1 MVTRAA
7 LDSTRRVWM
16 AHLALMVLCGAALA
30 IHTVIRVP
38 VGRVLLLLPW
48 LGVAATTLSATTLL
62 VDLLGRSEKTVT
74 GRVLGGVDRRSLW
87 LIVLFLP
94 ACLGASL
101 YASQAATRSAFLVLA
116 VVVATASVAAVTRRF
131 FATGGATLVQAVR
144 WLHYAAL
151 SLVGVFLLWTVVV
164 FVNAVSD
171 ASLPVEVDSEVLA
184 VVPSFV
190 DLGLGDLVPH
200 TQVDLRAWSSSTSPE
215 RLVVT
220 RAEHLQIWVG
230 EPVRIRLHAG
240 YLGIPW
246 VSGIRQDPVR
256 QARKIL
262 EVSPGAFLALGQL
275 TRELLTRGQY
285 GEALEIA
292 RQYVSV
298 YPGDAQYVQYVVGFL
313 GNNGRYADA
322 IELLTPIVARRPDYT
337 SLCMLG
343 FALDRSGDHH
353 SAIPVLKQAHQL
365 RPDDFL
371 ALHYLGEAYQALER
385 YEDAIAAYEAE
396 LVVRP
401 NSPEIRRR
409 VRVAR
414 QTLASR

>member
-1 MVTRAA
+1 VRN
-7 LDSTRRVWM
+7 V
-16 AHLALMVLCGAALA
+16 
-30 IHTVIRVP
+30 
-38 VGRVLLLLPW
+38 
-48 LGVAATTLSATTLL
+48 
-62 VDLLGRSEKTVT
+62 
-74 GRVLGGVDRRSLW
+74 
-87 LIVLFLP
+87 
-94 ACLGASL
+94 
-101 YASQAATRSAFLVLA
+101 FLVLA
-116 VVVATASVAAVTRRF
+116 VVVAAASVAAVTRRF
-131 FATGGATLVQAVR
+131 FATGGATLVKMVR
-144 WLHYAAL
+144 GLHYAAL

-164 FVNAVSD
+164 FINAVLD
-171 ASLPVEVDSEVLA
+171 TAPPVEVDSEVLA

-190 DLGLGDLVPH
+190 DLGLGDLIPH
-200 TQVDLRAWSSSTSPE
+200 TQVDLRAWSSSLRPE
-215 RLVVT
+215 RLVVS
-220 RAEHLQIWVG
+220 RSEYVRIWVG
-230 EPVRIRLHAG
+230 EPVRVRLHAG

-246 VSGIRQDPVR
+246 VSGIRHDPVR

-262 EVSPGAFLALGQL
+262 EVSPAAFHALAQL

-285 GEALEIA
+285 GEALEVA
-292 RQYVSV
+292 RHYVSI

-322 IELLTPIVARRPDYT
+322 IELLTPIIARRPDYN

-353 SAIPVLKQAHQL
+353 SAIPVLKQANKL

-385 YEDAIAAYEAE
+385 YEDAIVAYEAE

>member
-1 MVTRAA
+1 MVMRAA
-7 LDSTRRVWM
+7 LDATRRVWM
-16 AHLALMVLCGAALA
+16 AHLGLMVLCGAALA

-48 LGVAATTLSATTLL
+48 LGVAATTLSAMTLL

-87 LIVLFLP
+87 LIVLFVP

-101 YASQAATRSAFLVLA
+101 YASQAAARNAF
-116 VVVATASVAAVTRRF
+116 
-131 FATGGATLVQAVR
+131 LVQAVR
-144 WLHYAAL
+144 WLHYTAL

-200 TQVDLRAWSSSTSPE
+200 TQVDLRAWNSSTSPE

-262 EVSPGAFLALGQL
+262 EVSPGAFLALSQL
-275 TRELLTRGQY
+275 TREFLARGQY
-285 GEALEIA
+285 GEVLEIA